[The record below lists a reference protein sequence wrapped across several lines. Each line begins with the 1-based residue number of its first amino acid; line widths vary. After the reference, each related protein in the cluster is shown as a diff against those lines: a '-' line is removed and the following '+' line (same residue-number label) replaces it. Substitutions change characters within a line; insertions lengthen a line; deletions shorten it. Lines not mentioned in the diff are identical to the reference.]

1 MKKKV
6 PGFKPGPM
14 ETKDAIFAF
23 ILLLLLCYWIT
34 KLQIFLPIMLGSLIL
49 AMLAPKLFY
58 PFAVVWY
65 GLGVVLNAVMSKV
78 ILGAIFYLIV
88 VPVGTIRKC
97 FGYDPLRV
105 KSWHASKDSA
115 FTERSHTF
123 RKEDFDT
130 PY

>member
-1 MKKKV
+1 MTKKV
-6 PGFKPGPM
+6 HSFKPSPA

-23 ILLLLLCYWIT
+23 ILLLLLCYWFT
-34 KLQIFLPIMLGSLIL
+34 KLNIFLPVMFGSLIL

-65 GLGVVLNAVMSKV
+65 GLGAVLNAVMSKV
-78 ILGAIFYLIV
+78 ILGAIFFVIV
-88 VPVGTIRKC
+88 VPVGIIRKC

-105 KSWHASKDSA
+105 HSWRSSKGSA
-115 FTERSHTF
+115 FVERSHQFT
-123 RKEDFDT
+123 KEDFDT

>member
-1 MKKKV
+1 MTKKTYSFR
-6 PGFKPGPM
+6 PSPA

-34 KLQIFLPIMLGSLIL
+34 ELKIFLPIMLGSLIL

-78 ILGAIFYLIV
+78 ILGTIFYTIV
-88 VPVGTIRKC
+88 VPVGVIRKC
-97 FGYDPLRV
+97 FGYDPLRTQT
-105 KSWHASKDSA
+105 WHSSKGSA
-115 FTERSHTF
+115 FVERSHKF
-123 RKEDFDT
+123 SKEDFDT